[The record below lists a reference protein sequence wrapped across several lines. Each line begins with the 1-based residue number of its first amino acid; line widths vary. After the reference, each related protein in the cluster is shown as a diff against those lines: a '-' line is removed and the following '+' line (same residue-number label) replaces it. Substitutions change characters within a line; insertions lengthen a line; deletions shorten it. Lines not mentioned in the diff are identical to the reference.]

1 MGYCDT
7 LLREL
12 GVNSGKASGNML
24 KARSLSLG
32 GLPRSNSNP
41 GSALTAEPEH
51 ISLRPAVVATSRYNS
66 LVLRPPRSPGVG
78 LAAGTSMAAA
88 STMTRA
94 HSLQGSLQQRR
105 RLTVNKAPPTGYVPE
120 PNYY

>member
-12 GVNSGKASGNML
+12 GVDSGKASANTM

-32 GLPRSNSNP
+32 GLPGSNSNP

-51 ISLRPAVVATSRYNS
+51 ISLRPAVVATTRYNN
-66 LVLRPPRSPGVG
+66 LVLRPPRSPGSG
-78 LAAGTSMAAA
+78 LAAGTTMAAA
-88 STMTRA
+88 SMTRSN
-94 HSLQGSLQQRR
+94 SLQGSLQRRR
-105 RLTVNKAPPTGYVPE
+105 RLTVNKAPPTGY
-120 PNYY
+120 